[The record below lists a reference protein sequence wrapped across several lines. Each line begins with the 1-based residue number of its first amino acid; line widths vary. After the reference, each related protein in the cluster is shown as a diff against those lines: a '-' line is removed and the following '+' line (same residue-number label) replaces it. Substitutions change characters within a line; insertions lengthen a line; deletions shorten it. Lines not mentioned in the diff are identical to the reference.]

1 METDRRSGPAASD
14 GLSPVRAAAD
24 GGVLSMREQAKLRVA
39 EARRQRAVA
48 DRGAAAG
55 DDGGGTNGDGGG
67 GHSVAAAPAADYAT
81 MEKAST
87 GAFPYN
93 S

>member
-24 GGVLSMREQAKLRVA
+24 GGVLSMRDQAKLRVA

-55 DDGGGTNGDGGG
+55 DDGGTNGDGGD
-67 GHSVAAAPAADYAT
+67 GHRVAAAPAADYAT

-93 S
+93 P

>member
-48 DRGAAAG
+48 DRDAAAG
-55 DDGGGTNGDGGG
+55 DDGGTNGDGGD
-67 GHSVAAAPAADYAT
+67 GHSVAAAPADCAT
-81 MEKAST
+81 MEKGST

-93 S
+93 P